1 MRIAIVTGGSRG
13 LGHALCEQLSTEGYE
28 VIEFSRT
35 APHPYSV
42 STDLSDPQRSRETV
56 RRALLTRKR
65 DACDGLV
72 VIHNAGMLTPIGP
85 AASKSDAA
93 VLANINTN
101 FVSALLVLTEVMAA
115 FQSTPCRKV
124 IANISSGAAQKGY
137 AGWSLYCAA
146 KAGVE
151 NYIRALALEQQAQSH
166 PFVAINVDPGV
177 MDTAMQAEIRA
188 SSVADFPQ
196 LQRFVQRQA
205 DGELV
210 APDVVAQA
218 VLRIMAE
225 PALVSGERYAVSDY
239 FAAL

>member
-13 LGHALCEQLSTEGYE
+13 LGRALCEQLSIRGYKL
-28 VIEFSRT
+28 IEFSRT

-42 STDLSDPQRSRETV
+42 STDLSDPGLSRQKV
-56 RRALLTRKR
+56 RHALLTLKR

-72 VIHNAGMLTPIGP
+72 VIHNAGTLTPIGP
-85 AASKSDAA
+85 AAAKSDAA

-101 FVSALLVLTEVMAA
+101 FVSALLVLSEVMAA
-115 FQSTPCRKV
+115 FQSTPCRKI

-146 KAGVE
+146 KAGLE
-151 NYIRALALEQQAQSH
+151 NYVRSLALEQQAQQH
-166 PFVAINVDPGV
+166 PFVPVNVDPGV
-177 MDTAMQAEIRA
+177 MDTDMQAEIR
-188 SSVADFPQ
+188 SSSAWDFPQ

-210 APDVVAQA
+210 APAVVAQA
-218 VLRIMAE
+218 VLQLLAD
-225 PALVSGERYAVSDY
+225 PTLVPGERYAASAY
-239 FAAL
+239 FPAP